1 MEQDSLTL
9 LIQLAGLVQ
18 SQHSQSIRRAEA
30 APELMVSLVL
40 PFVQFITDSQEV
52 IQREI
57 STSVEFQQSIAQLK
71 DMIVSIFEKN
81 ILHDTC
87 LAGQE
92 DKVIQDIFRL
102 YLSLQAGLLKSSN
115 ERLKSLFIDQANNKK
130 FTGAQLAMV
139 LEVTSQKILQ
149 TRVSNEIQALDILLE
164 TILQVH
170 ISQSREQLHSESLNV
185 IAYLVESFCSK

>member
-1 MEQDSLTL
+1 
-9 LIQLAGLVQ
+9 
-18 SQHSQSIRRAEA
+18 
-30 APELMVSLVL
+30 MVSLVL

-57 STSVEFQQSIAQLK
+57 STSVEFQHSIAQLK

-87 LAGQE
+87 LTGQE

-102 YLSLQAGLLKSSN
+102 YLSLQSGLLKSSN

-164 TILQVH
+164 TILQV
-170 ISQSREQLHSESLNV
+170 
-185 IAYLVESFCSK
+185 

>member
-1 MEQDSLTL
+1 
-9 LIQLAGLVQ
+9 
-18 SQHSQSIRRAEA
+18 
-30 APELMVSLVL
+30 
-40 PFVQFITDSQEV
+40 
-52 IQREI
+52 
-57 STSVEFQQSIAQLK
+57 
-71 DMIVSIFEKN
+71 MIVSIFEKN

-87 LAGQE
+87 LVGQE

-164 TILQVH
+164 TILQVQ
-170 ISQSREQLHSESLNV
+170 IS
-185 IAYLVESFCSK
+185 